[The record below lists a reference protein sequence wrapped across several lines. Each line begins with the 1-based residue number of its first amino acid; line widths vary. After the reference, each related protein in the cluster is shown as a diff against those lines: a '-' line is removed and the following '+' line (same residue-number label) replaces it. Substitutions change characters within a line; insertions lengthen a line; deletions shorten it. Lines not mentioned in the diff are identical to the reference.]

1 MPPGFQP
8 RGDGP
13 RGGATLK
20 DLRGA
25 ATVWRLF
32 RYVFRNYKVRIGV
45 VLLCIVVTSLTS
57 LASSLKRKDETITE
71 SIRSYFSISSTVSL
85 ASTRSSPSS

>member
-57 LASSLKRKDETITE
+57 LASSLFTRMLIDDYITPGN
-71 SIRSYFSISSTVSL
+71 ITGMIVLVLIALAL
-85 ASTRSSPSS
+85 AS